1 MMLILLAVTFLIL
14 IVLGSPIAF
23 SMGIASVVALA
34 YDGNVPLIIVAQR
47 IATGSQSFA
56 WLAIPLFLLAGSLM
70 DTGGITI
77 RLVRLSQ
84 ALVGWVRGGLGMVVV
99 VGEIFFSGI
108 SGSAIADVSAIGS
121 ILINPMVKAGYQ
133 RTYAV
138 SLVSAATAMGILI
151 PPCLL
156 MVVLG
161 VMTNLSI
168 GALFMAGFV
177 PAFVMAAGL
186 LGLIAI
192 QARRGGI
199 ADAVHM
205 TWRERGA
212 AVADSL
218 LALMMPVI
226 IFGGILGGVVTAT
239 EAAVLAVAYGFVV
252 GVFVYREVKFSHLR
266 KMLVDTAVT
275 TGTVM
280 LLVGTAT
287 VFSWILTTQQVPQAL
302 GIWMRSVSSEPWIF
316 LMISLL
322 IFLTFGTILE
332 GLPALIILVPILL
345 PIAKSM
351 NVDPLHYSILAIA
364 AAGIGLFSPPFGV
377 GLFVACSIG
386 EVPMTSVVRSFMPF
400 LLILV
405 TALVVIALFP
415 WFTLVLP
422 KALGLY

>member
-1 MMLILLAVTFLIL
+1 MLIVLALLFVGLL
-14 IVLGSPIAF
+14 VLGSPIAF
-23 SMGIASVVALA
+23 SMGLASVAALA
-34 YDGNVPLIIVAQR
+34 IDGNVPLVIVAQR
-47 IATGSQSFA
+47 IATGSQNFA
-56 WLAIPLFLLAGSLM
+56 WLAIPLFILAGSLM

-108 SGSAIADVSAIGS
+108 SGSSIADVSAIGA
-121 ILINPMVKAGYQ
+121 ILIPPMVKAGYKKP
-133 RTYAV
+133 YAV
-138 SLVSAATAMGILI
+138 ALVSGATAMGMLI

-168 GALFMAGFV
+168 GALFMAGFI
-177 PAFVMAAGL
+177 PGFVMALGL
-186 LGLIAI
+186 LGVIAV

-199 ADAVHM
+199 SDTVHM

-212 AVADSL
+212 ALADSL

-239 EAAVLAVAYGFVV
+239 EAAVLAVAYGFII
-252 GVFVYREVKFSHLR
+252 GVFVYREIKPHHLR

-275 TGTVM
+275 TGVVM

-287 VFSWILTTQQVPQAL
+287 VFSWILATQQVPQML
-302 GIWMRSVSSEPWIF
+302 GQWMRSVSSDQWVF
-316 LMISLL
+316 LLISLVV
-322 IFLTFGTILE
+322 FLLFGTVLE
-332 GLPALIILVPILL
+332 GMPALIILIPILM
-345 PIAKSM
+345 PIAKSFG
-351 NVDPLHYSILAIA
+351 VDPLHYAILSIA
-364 AAGIGLFSPPFGV
+364 AAGIALFSPPFGV
-377 GLFVACSIG
+377 GLFVACTIG
-386 EVPMTSVVRSFMPF
+386 KVEMTEVVRPFIPF
-400 LLILV
+400 LLVLV
-405 TALVVIALFP
+405 AALLVIAFVP

-422 KALGLY
+422 KMVGLY